1 MYCAMDNNDHLIAFH
16 DSKHVVEK
24 YVESVKTLHDI
35 ELKVGKV
42 KEESESKLDGKDDLY
57 LVKYNSSYIQAG
69 YLLYV
74 QINMDGFIEDEIA
87 ARDVLYR
94 IIEVNRLTD
103 KQIKRIMRAIT
114 ILEGIIY
121 NDTHF
126 VPTLEQLR
134 TMKYQY
140 DPYIYSTGILP
151 YDL

>member
-94 IIEVNRLTD
+94 IIEVNRL
-103 KQIKRIMRAIT
+103 
-114 ILEGIIY
+114 EGIIY